1 MNYDATRKTLLQR
14 VKNRKDE
21 KSWEEF
27 VQFYKP
33 YIYRVVS
40 NMLKGHHD
48 CEDVVQRTLVTCWDK
63 LPEYE
68 YNPDKS
74 RFRTWICSIAR
85 NYTLKFFRD
94 SGRYQNKL
102 DNFQELENGLSEP
115 EVNKIAEKEWKLY
128 ISNLAWTNIEKEFEG
143 NALDCFMMMSD
154 GLSASLVAEKLGLT
168 VGSVYVLKKRVTEK
182 LYREINR
189 LDRELS

>member
-1 MNYDATRKTLLQR
+1 MTFDATRKTLLQR

-21 KSWEEF
+21 QSWEEF
-27 VQFYKP
+27 MRFYKP
-33 YIYRVVS
+33 YIYRVVN

-48 CEDVVQRTLVTCWDK
+48 VEDIVQRTLVTCWDK

-94 SGRYQNKL
+94 SGRYQDKL
-102 DNFQELENGLSEP
+102 ENFQDLEDGLREP
-115 EVNKIAEKEWKLY
+115 EVNKLAEKEWKLY
-128 ISNLAWTNIEKEFEG
+128 ISNLAWENIKNEFEG

-154 GLSASLVAEKLGLT
+154 GLSAALVAEKLGLT
-168 VGSVYVLKKRVTEK
+168 VGSVYILKKRVTDK

-189 LDRELS
+189 LDRELN